1 MNAQQRLLLI
11 FMRLMSGKK
20 VNKYELMEKFDKKE
34 STVQR
39 DIAKIESLLEDEV
52 YGMVSKEKMRIER

>member
-1 MNAQQRLLLI
+1 
-11 FMRLMSGKK
+11 MRLMSGKK

-39 DIAKIESLLEDEV
+39 DIAKIESL
-52 YGMVSKEKMRIER
+52 IEMKFTVWSQKRK